1 MLVCIYLCINQFLTH
16 VYIRINM
23 VEIHFHIPYQTHWG
37 ENISV
42 VAVLFPQLTSHR
54 INLNTIDGVNWQ
66 GILVVDEICDSIQYE
81 YFVQTSDD
89 VSIRKEQGLVR
100 HCVIDRRRKIHL
112 FDSWMDA
119 PEFSIFS
126 RSGLANC
133 ICNHESGVEIK
144 KEILQERHLLLLK
157 ALPPQKGWRWAV
169 VGNKE
174 TWGNWNPK
182 KARLLIRTDTFEWGL
197 PISSEDFDPSFRYK
211 FVWVRTDGCAEVKWE
226 ECEDR
231 ALYAAFTND
240 GLTGSTIQT
249 DLFPRMADKVDL
261 WRGAGVVI
269 PVFSLRSNGSF
280 GVGDFGDLKL
290 FVQWASSVGMNV
302 VQLLPINDTTTT
314 GGHRDSYPYS
324 AISVFALHPIYFD
337 PRAWKSTATFEKYKD
352 KGPVLNESKTLEYDS
367 VYKFKIK
374 FLRELYLEK
383 KLSLIRTKTYKEF
396 CKVNSYWLDPYS
408 DFCARRD
415 IYHTANFRHWPVC
428 ETDKVKLKIIE
439 SDRAFYVF
447 VQYLLHLQLSDVA
460 QTARSLGVILKGDI
474 PIGICRD
481 SVPARQDTNL
491 FHFNGQAGA
500 PPDAFAVQGQ
510 NWGFPTYNWDEMA
523 KDGYQWWRRRLQ
535 HTEQY
540 FDAYRI
546 DHVLG
551 FFRIW
556 EIPYRH
562 LYGTLGYFRPALP
575 ITQEE
580 ADLFGFTKDI
590 SYYASPLLVPD
601 ALSKII
607 SYCSENELRRFV
619 VESDG
624 DIRLRDEYQS
634 QRFIVENLNPGCL
647 REALMQAVTE
657 VLFVPDEDKPD
668 YYHPRI
674 TAQQTELYKSM
685 PEADKQAFDRIY
697 DHYFYCRHNDFW
709 ANEALRKIPAV
720 INYNLSN
727 DQSGATQGG
736 MLPCAEDLGMIPA
749 SVKSVLGQ
757 LHILSLEIQRMPK
770 QYGVRFG
777 NPEYYPYLSVA
788 TPGTHDMSPF
798 RLWWHESKEQTTAY
812 WHEALGRKGD
822 LPVNA
827 PADACEQ
834 MIIQHLASPSMLCLI
849 ALQDLLGIDA
859 QISNPDFQSEQIND
873 PSNPNHYWCYRMHI
887 TIEKLISYTPLNE
900 KLKDLIQMSGRG
912 RF

>member
-1 MLVCIYLCINQFLTH
+1 
-16 VYIRINM
+16 
-23 VEIHFHIPYQTHWG
+23 
-37 ENISV
+37 
-42 VAVLFPQLTSHR
+42 
-54 INLNTIDGVNWQ
+54 
-66 GILVVDEICDSIQYE
+66 
-81 YFVQTSDD
+81 
-89 VSIRKEQGLVR
+89 
-100 HCVIDRRRKIHL
+100 
-112 FDSWMDA
+112 
-119 PEFSIFS
+119 
-126 RSGLANC
+126 
-133 ICNHESGVEIK
+133 
-144 KEILQERHLLLLK
+144 
-157 ALPPQKGWRWAV
+157 
-169 VGNKE
+169 
-174 TWGNWNPK
+174 
-182 KARLLIRTDTFEWGL
+182 
-197 PISSEDFDPSFRYK
+197 
-211 FVWVRTDGCAEVKWE
+211 
-226 ECEDR
+226 
-231 ALYAAFTND
+231 
-240 GLTGSTIQT
+240 
-249 DLFPRMADKVDL
+249 
-261 WRGAGVVI
+261 
-269 PVFSLRSNGSF
+269 
-280 GVGDFGDLKL
+280 
-290 FVQWASSVGMNV
+290 
-302 VQLLPINDTTTT
+302 
-314 GGHRDSYPYS
+314 
-324 AISVFALHPIYFD
+324 
-337 PRAWKSTATFEKYKD
+337 
-352 KGPVLNESKTLEYDS
+352 
-367 VYKFKIK
+367 
-374 FLRELYLEK
+374 
-383 KLSLIRTKTYKEF
+383 
-396 CKVNSYWLDPYS
+396 
-408 DFCARRD
+408 
-415 IYHTANFRHWPVC
+415 
-428 ETDKVKLKIIE
+428 
-439 SDRAFYVF
+439 
-447 VQYLLHLQLSDVA
+447 
-460 QTARSLGVILKGDI
+460 
-474 PIGICRD
+474 
-481 SVPARQDTNL
+481 
-491 FHFNGQAGA
+491 
-500 PPDAFAVQGQ
+500 
-510 NWGFPTYNWDEMA
+510 
-523 KDGYQWWRRRLQ
+523 
-535 HTEQY
+535 
-540 FDAYRI
+540 
-546 DHVLG
+546 
-551 FFRIW
+551 
-556 EIPYRH
+556 

-619 VESDG
+619 VECDG

-634 QRFIVENLNPGCL
+634 QRFIVENLNPGGL

-685 PEADKQAFDRIY
+685 SEADKQAFDRIY

-720 INYNLSN
+720 INYNLSD

-812 WHEALGRKGD
+812 WHETLGRKGD